1 MNTEAPEVVNAKTRD
16 WKRPGRTNEMLW
28 GLFLV
33 AIGGLFL
40 YQRMTGDHFARIW
53 DLWPIVFV
61 VIGANQL
68 LDRRP
73 GSAITWFGFAFV
85 FLGIEFD
92 WFEMGYVNSWPLFL
106 IAIGLGIVV
115 KTLTG
120 EERARKGDSG
130 CQAL

>member
-1 MNTEAPEVVNAKTRD
+1 MNTEAPQVVTAEKDWKTR
-16 WKRPGRTNEMLW
+16 PQRTSGMLW

-40 YQRMTGDHFARIW
+40 YQRMTGYEIARIW
-53 DLWPIVFV
+53 DLWPIVFL
-61 VIGANQL
+61 VIGTNQL

-73 GSAITWFGFAFV
+73 GSAITWYGFAFV
-85 FLGIEFD
+85 FLGVEFD
-92 WFEMGYVNSWPLFL
+92 WFEMSYVNSWPLFL